1 MLDPEKGG
9 PMLGVVTPVPY
20 VVAVLLA
27 LVTGV
32 VLCVCARRN
41 PGPWTVVAGRLI
53 ALVLVSDATS
63 FLIVK
68 ALAGTWSPKTD
79 LPFSLCNAAVLVA
92 AAACWWHKAILVEIT
107 YFWGLAGT
115 LQAVIMP
122 DLSAGFPHLVFF
134 QYLAGHLGIVLAAL
148 FGVVG
153 LKITP
158 RPGSVTRI
166 FAITIGYTG
175 FVAVIDAIFGADYMF
190 LRQPPRNWTL
200 LSVLGP
206 WPWYILSAAGVALV
220 LVAALDLP
228 FLVSRHRHG

>member
-1 MLDPEKGG
+1 
-9 PMLGVVTPVPY
+9 MLGVVTPVPY

-107 YFWGLAGT
+107 YF
-115 LQAVIMP
+115 
-122 DLSAGFPHLVFF
+122 
-134 QYLAGHLGIVLAAL
+134 
-148 FGVVG
+148 GVVG